1 MKCSRCG
8 EEYSG
13 PVCPVCGAQEPE
25 PEPPAKEEVS
35 PQTEQPDS
43 GERPF
48 LSEPDDSAAQ
58 QDAAWTSPAPSAAGE
73 QQPIYPYA
81 SPAPQPPKK
90 KGIKAWHILLII
102 LGVMMAGAVALGV
115 YVLLLPST
123 EDLLAQGEYEAA
135 YNRAKADEKAEVL
148 EENLVAY
155 ICKSIPEG
163 MKNPSS
169 FELRNAW
176 CDMDAGKIVC
186 EVGGS
191 NSYGGIVT
199 NLWYYTYDEEDGE
212 YALYIAVSDLE
223 EESSYSWDD
232 FTDKLETWLE
242 NDAKEEIE
250 KLMDEPSI
258 KLNKAGVERINHMF
272 QEGTLEDVECL
283 PEAAKPLN
291 GSAADD
297 DESTIE
303 F

>member
-1 MKCSRCG
+1 
-8 EEYSG
+8 
-13 PVCPVCGAQEPE
+13 
-25 PEPPAKEEVS
+25 
-35 PQTEQPDS
+35 
-43 GERPF
+43 
-48 LSEPDDSAAQ
+48 
-58 QDAAWTSPAPSAAGE
+58 
-73 QQPIYPYA
+73 
-81 SPAPQPPKK
+81 
-90 KGIKAWHILLII
+90 
-102 LGVMMAGAVALGV
+102 
-115 YVLLLPST
+115 
-123 EDLLAQGEYEAA
+123 
-135 YNRAKADEKAEVL
+135 
-148 EENLVAY
+148 
-155 ICKSIPEG
+155 
-163 MKNPSS
+163 
-169 FELRNAW
+169 
-176 CDMDAGKIVC
+176 MDAGKIVC